1 MEIFHFNTP
10 VSSLARCVSFIA
22 TTTTRNNVW
31 IFFFRRARE
40 WHAAE
45 SERLAG
51 SVDIR
56 SRSRPDTHVMRA
68 LAKTVS
74 DKERTKNEII
84 KSVFMCFWTL
94 LLSFVHYYCSTWL
107 STTTHSASS
116 PLLFWFAFFQHS
128 LTKFFD
134 LQCRKQAKKHFG
146 ENTKK
151 FRNSPQWC
159 CTREREASSIM
170 SPAERENMWNKDNFQ
185 FCVTVPKSLKLR
197 FSRPVHTPQQL
208 DSYWSRDF

>member
-51 SVDIR
+51 GVDIR

-94 LLSFVHYYCSTWL
+94 LLSLVHYYLFHLTLHHHTLCLFPSSVLVRFFPAFSYQILWPPMPQ
-107 STTTHSASS
+107 ASK
-116 PLLFWFAFFQHS
+116 
-128 LTKFFD
+128 TN
-134 LQCRKQAKKHFG
+134 FG